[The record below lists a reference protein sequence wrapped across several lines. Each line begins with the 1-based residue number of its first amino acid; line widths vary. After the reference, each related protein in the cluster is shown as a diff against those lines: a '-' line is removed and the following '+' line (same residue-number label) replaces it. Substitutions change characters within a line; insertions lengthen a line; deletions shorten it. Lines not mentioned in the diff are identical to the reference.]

1 MPVYIIIIL
10 ISISEKFAL
19 ITQQPCFSFMI
30 QI

>member
-1 MPVYIIIIL
+1 MSAAIVIIFIY
-10 ISISEKFAL
+10 ISEKFAL